1 MSEKIK
7 NLANVIRQEQ
17 QKLAEPEGKTEQIP
31 NKPNIKRTVKTT
43 TKEKKKENGT
53 IQEIQNIEVDDS
65 ESVRM
70 TMRLPKDIHVL
81 LSFISS
87 RGFSKNKIAVYALQK
102 LLEDKEIK
110 NLIEEKLKEINT

>member
-1 MSEKIK
+1 MSDKIK
-7 NLANVIRQEQ
+7 SLASVIRQEQ
-17 QKLAEPEGKTEQIP
+17 QKLAEPEGKTEQVP
-31 NKPNIKRTVKTT
+31 NPNIKRTVKTT
-43 TKEKKKENGT
+43 AKEKKIENGT
-53 IQEIQNIEVDDS
+53 IQEIQNIAVDDS
-65 ESVRM
+65 ECVRM

-87 RGFSKNKIAVYALQK
+87 RGFSKNKIAVFALQK